1 MDESVITPQVSDVS
15 SEDVSL
21 LLVFEG
27 ILPNE
32 QEDAIRA
39 IATEIDTIITDIRL
53 LLILPNM
60 IYP

>member
-1 MDESVITPQVSDVS
+1 MEGSVFRPEVSEDRS
-15 SEDVSL
+15 DDVSL